1 MIGGGRWNTTPRDK
15 AKEFGFRHTHTMA
28 GRCVMCG
35 RQRTKQKRKPEVVA
49 MTLRKGWRL
58 IARPLSFRVQKL
70 AIPSWGSN
78 GNPVWTD
85 VQRCPR
91 TRNAWLDDELM
102 CAVSM
107 FHRRFREWERSIVIV
122 TEPEPKLTRLQRF
135 ALKFLEWKDRL

>member
-1 MIGGGRWNTTPRDK
+1 MIAGGRYTADK
-15 AKEFGFRHTHTMA
+15 AKEFGFRHTHTMK

-35 RQRTKQKRKPEVVA
+35 RERPKQKRKPEVLL

-58 IARPLSFRVQKL
+58 IAWPHSFRVQTLK
-70 AIPSWGSN
+70 IPSWGGN

-91 TRNAWLDDELM
+91 TRYEWKDDELM

-107 FHRRFREWERSIVIV
+107 FHRRFREWEASLV
-122 TEPEPKLTRLQRF
+122 PLPPDPAPPSLWQRF
-135 ALKFLEWKDRL
+135 VQRWGV